1 MYMKKSM
8 IIGFI
13 SIVFASVLLSSCD
26 LLDLT
31 PKAAVTVKTYFKNE
45 SELELY
51 ANRFYSDILPGGS
64 GIYKEIGDNMIWIP
78 LASEVSLTRTVPEK
92 GGGWSFEALR
102 HINFLLENIS
112 NCPDAAAVRKYT
124 GVAKFFRAHYYFN
137 MVKRFGDVPWLDHV
151 PGTDD
156 PALYKARDSRDFVME
171 KVIEDL
177 DEAIRLF
184 KKENSTKDLYHV
196 TWWTAMA
203 LKSRICLFE
212 GTFRKYHGLAD
223 SEKWLRLCVE
233 SSDALMNATRG
244 YSLYTSGTQPYRDL
258 FTSDNAKSVEVILAR
273 DYDQSASLP
282 NYVLGTFNTP
292 GEGRCGFTKKF
303 VNSYLMA
310 DGTRF
315 TDKPDYDKIEFV
327 NEVSGRDP
335 RLAQTIRTTKGL
347 NFSNCITGYQPH
359 KYIAEANLN
368 SNAASYNDLPLFRM
382 AEIYL
387 NYAEAKAELGE
398 ITQGD
403 LDISVNKIRA
413 RAKMPDLNLGAANDS
428 PDPYLS
434 SAETGYTNVTGAN
447 KGVILEIRRER
458 TIELVLESQNRWWD
472 LMRWKEGACI
482 GQKMEG
488 IYIPA
493 DKIGKA
499 YDVNGDGNADICVY
513 SGAQPSV
520 KENVT
525 WFNIDTDYKL
535 SGNGSGKIVF
545 FSDIVRKWNEERDYF
560 YPIPKEDIILTGG
573 KIEQNKGW

>member
-1 MYMKKSM
+1 MKKSM
-8 IIGFI
+8 IKGFVSVI
-13 SIVFASVLLSSCD
+13 FASALLSSCN

-31 PKAAVTVKTYFKNE
+31 PKAAVTAKTYFKNE

-64 GIYKEIGDNMIWIP
+64 NIYKEIGDNMIWIP
-78 LASEVSLTRTVPEK
+78 LASEVSLTRTVPET

-102 HINFLLENIS
+102 HINFLLENIG
-112 NCPDAAAVRKYT
+112 NCDDQAAVRKYT

-156 PALYKARDSRDFVME
+156 PDLYKPRDSRDVVME
-171 KVIEDL
+171 HIIEDL
-177 DEAIRLF
+177 DEAIELF

-196 TWWTAMA
+196 TWWTALA

-233 SSDALMNATRG
+233 ASNTLMTASRG
-244 YSLYTSGTQPYRDL
+244 YSLYTSGSQPYRDL
-258 FTSDNAKSVEVILAR
+258 FTSDNAKSVEIILAR
-273 DYDQSASLP
+273 DYDQASSLA
-282 NYVLGTFNTP
+282 NSVLNTFNTP

-315 TDKPDYDKIEFV
+315 TDRPDYDKLEFV
-327 NEVSGRDP
+327 SEVSGRDP
-335 RLAQTIRTTKGL
+335 RLAQTIRTATGL
-347 NFSNCITGYQPH
+347 NFANCITGYQPH
-359 KYIAEANLN
+359 KYIPTASLN

-382 AEIYL
+382 AEVYL

-398 ITQGD
+398 ITQND
-403 LDISVNKIRA
+403 LDISVNKIRG
-413 RAKMPDLNLGAANDS
+413 RAKMPVMSLSDANGA

-434 SAETGYTNVTGAN
+434 SPETGYTNVTGAN

-472 LMRWKEGACI
+472 LIRWKAGASI
-482 GQKMEG
+482 GQKIEG

-493 DKIGKA
+493 DKMGKA
-499 YDVNGDGNADICVY
+499 YDVNGDGTADICVY
-513 SGAQPSV
+513 SGTQPSV

-525 WFNIDTDYKL
+525 WFNIDKDYRL
-535 SGNGSGKIVF
+535 SDGASGKIMF
-545 FSDIVRKWNEERDYF
+545 FSDVVRTWDEERDYF

>member
-8 IIGFI
+8 IKG
-13 SIVFASVLLSSCD
+13 IVSVIFASALLCSCD

-51 ANRFYSDILPGGS
+51 ANRFYSDILPGGN

-102 HINFLLENIS
+102 HINFLLENIG

-171 KVIEDL
+171 KVIEDI

-233 SSDALMNATRG
+233 SSDALMNAPRG

-282 NYVLGTFNTP
+282 NSVLGTFNTP

-359 KYIAEANLN
+359 KYIVEANLN
-368 SNAASYNDLPLFRM
+368 SSAASYNDLPLFRM

-413 RAKMPDLNLGAANDS
+413 RAKMPDLNLGAAM
-428 PDPYLS
+428 
-434 SAETGYTNVTGAN
+434 
-447 KGVILEIRRER
+447 ILRIHTCLLRRPAIPMSLVR
-458 TIELVLESQNRWWD
+458 TR
-472 LMRWKEGACI
+472 A
-482 GQKMEG
+482 
-488 IYIPA
+488 
-493 DKIGKA
+493 
-499 YDVNGDGNADICVY
+499 
-513 SGAQPSV
+513 
-520 KENVT
+520 
-525 WFNIDTDYKL
+525 
-535 SGNGSGKIVF
+535 
-545 FSDIVRKWNEERDYF
+545 
-560 YPIPKEDIILTGG
+560 
-573 KIEQNKGW
+573 

>member
-1 MYMKKSM
+1 M
-8 IIGFI
+8 
-13 SIVFASVLLSSCD
+13 
-26 LLDLT
+26 
-31 PKAAVTVKTYFKNE
+31 
-45 SELELY
+45 
-51 ANRFYSDILPGGS
+51 
-64 GIYKEIGDNMIWIP
+64 
-78 LASEVSLTRTVPEK
+78 
-92 GGGWSFEALR
+92 
-102 HINFLLENIS
+102 
-112 NCPDAAAVRKYT
+112 RKYT

-233 SSDALMNATRG
+233 SSDALMNAPRG

-282 NYVLGTFNTP
+282 NSVLGTFNTP

-359 KYIAEANLN
+359 KYIVEANLN
-368 SNAASYNDLPLFRM
+368 SSAASYNDLPLFRM

-403 LDISVNKIRA
+403 LDISINKIRA
-413 RAKMPDLNLGAANDS
+413 RAKMPDLNLGAAM
-428 PDPYLS
+428 
-434 SAETGYTNVTGAN
+434 
-447 KGVILEIRRER
+447 ILRIHTCLLRRPAMPMSLVR
-458 TIELVLESQNRWWD
+458 TR
-472 LMRWKEGACI
+472 A
-482 GQKMEG
+482 
-488 IYIPA
+488 
-493 DKIGKA
+493 
-499 YDVNGDGNADICVY
+499 
-513 SGAQPSV
+513 
-520 KENVT
+520 
-525 WFNIDTDYKL
+525 
-535 SGNGSGKIVF
+535 
-545 FSDIVRKWNEERDYF
+545 
-560 YPIPKEDIILTGG
+560 
-573 KIEQNKGW
+573 